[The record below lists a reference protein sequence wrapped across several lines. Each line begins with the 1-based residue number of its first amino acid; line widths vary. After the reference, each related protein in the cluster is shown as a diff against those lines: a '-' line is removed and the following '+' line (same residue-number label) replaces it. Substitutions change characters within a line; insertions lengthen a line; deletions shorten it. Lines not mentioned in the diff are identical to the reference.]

1 MRAKARDSWEVGGKV
16 RRRAPW
22 TAVAASSLALAIE
35 DPVGQMGLGQTAAGG
50 AEAAEAAEIASV
62 TAAFPLEED
71 QRAEGLLAAAPE
83 E

>member
-1 MRAKARDSWEVGGKV
+1 V

-22 TAVAASSLALAIE
+22 TAAAASSLAPAIE
-35 DPVGQMGLGQTAAGG
+35 DPVGQMGLGQTVAGAAG
-50 AEAAEAAEIASV
+50 IASV
-62 TAAFPLEED
+62 TAAFPLEAD